1 MKIKRILRE
10 MICILLLSLA
20 VSLVYNAISPTG
32 IKLIRQK
39 QKQVQGLFLDTGF
52 RTIQEALLK
61 SRAAAW

>member
-1 MKIKRILRE
+1 

-39 QKQVQGLFLDTGF
+39 QVQGLFLDTGF